1 MKLGQNFLIDKRVAE
16 RQIKY
21 ANLKK
26 DDVVLEIGAGYGILT
41 KRIARIAKV
50 IAIEIDERFIESLQQ
65 IRNVEVI
72 HADALAID
80 LNDFDFNK
88 VISNLP
94 YKISSPITFKLLDRG
109 FELAILM
116 YQKEFASRLVAKPG
130 SKEYSKLSV
139 MAYYKANFELLEE
152 VPPKAFRP
160 IPKVSSCIVK
170 VVPIG
175 RRFDVDEKIFYR
187 VTDALFKH
195 RRKKIKN
202 ALSIEGFDFDTIPY
216 GEKRVEQL
224 EPEKIA
230 YIANYLTKY
239 GKNF

>member
-26 DDVVLEIGAGYGILT
+26 DDIVLEIGAGYGILT

-80 LNDFDFNK
+80 LNDFYFNK

-175 RRFDVDEKIFYR
+175 RRLDVDEKIFYR